1 MPDLGPF
8 VVTGL
13 AVGGVYAL
21 SGVGLV
27 VLYRACGVLNFAY
40 GALGMIGAMVA
51 WQLIQNGQPAALAWL
66 VCVALA
72 TLLSLLYGGLL
83 APQLAYRD
91 TVVKAVATLGFALIL
106 LGIAGWV
113 W

>member
-1 MPDLGPF
+1 MPNLGPF
-8 VVTGL
+8 IVTGL
-13 AVGGVYAL
+13 SLGGVYAL

-51 WQLIQNGQPAALAWL
+51 WQMIQSGLPAPLAWL
-66 VCVALA
+66 ACIMLA
-72 TLLSLLYGGLL
+72 TLLSLLYGGVL
-83 APQLAYRD
+83 APMLAYRE

-113 W
+113 